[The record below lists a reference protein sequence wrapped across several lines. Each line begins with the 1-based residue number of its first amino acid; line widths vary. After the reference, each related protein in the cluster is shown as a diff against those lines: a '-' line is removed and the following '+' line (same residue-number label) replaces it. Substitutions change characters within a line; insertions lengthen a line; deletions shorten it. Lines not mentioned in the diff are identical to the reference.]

1 MEFISSIELPQ
12 IQFVL
17 PHWLYWGG
25 LIAFPLAF
33 MLIVRRR
40 EERMSRAE
48 REAEEREAKL
58 LDFIEEGINPQDHQE
73 RLAPGNAV
81 TRLID
86 RLSIFTGV
94 FVAYW
99 TVIAVFVYF
108 YEVVVRYVFNS
119 PTNWA
124 HESMFLMFGMQYI
137 IAGAYAYHHDAHVR
151 VDLFYA
157 KASPRVKAVLDII
170 TSFAFCIFVLAFLF
184 TAWTFFANSMNQND
198 FFFATGFFNQASFT
212 EWGVAYYP
220 IKFSLVFGGV
230 LLLLQGISR
239 LIKDIEIFVVE
250 DALHG

>member
-1 MEFISSIELPQ
+1 MELLSSIELPHLD
-12 IQFVL
+12 FVL

-25 LIAFPLAF
+25 LLLFPLAF
-33 MLIVRRR
+33 MLIVYLR
-40 EERMSRAE
+40 EQQMSPAQRDAE
-48 REAEEREAKL
+48 AAEAKV
-58 LDFIEEGINPQDHQE
+58 LDFVEEGINPQDHLE

-81 TRLID
+81 TRFID
-86 RLSIFTGV
+86 GLSMFTGV

-99 TVIAVFVYF
+99 TIIAVFVYF
-108 YEVVVRYVFNS
+108 YEVVARYLFNS

-137 IAGAYAYHHDAHVR
+137 LAGAYAYHHDAHVR

-157 KASPRVKAVLDII
+157 KASPRIKAVLDIL
-170 TSFAFCIFVLAFLF
+170 TSFAFCIFILAFLF
-184 TAWTFFANSMNQND
+184 TAWTFFATSMNQNEY
-198 FFFATGFFNQASFT
+198 FFATGFANETSFS

-220 IKFSLVFGGV
+220 IKFSLVLGGI

-239 LIKDIEIFVVE
+239 LIKDIEVFSVE